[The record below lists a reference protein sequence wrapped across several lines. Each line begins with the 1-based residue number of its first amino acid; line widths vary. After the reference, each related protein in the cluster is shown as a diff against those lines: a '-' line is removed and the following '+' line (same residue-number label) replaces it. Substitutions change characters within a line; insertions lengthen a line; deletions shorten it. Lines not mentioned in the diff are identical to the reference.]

1 MRALFPHPR
10 RRGRAERDNKITTHV
25 QTDTDRQNRKEE
37 RTGARGQ
44 NIEWRG
50 SRKERKKEERKPN
63 NNNKKK
69 QSSSGGKGRHHH
81 LLDCCVR
88 PFFFFISLR
97 FPPGVFSPSLPP
109 MHKNPSP
116 NPHLTSLTLSPVPCA
131 RPFFSLRAIT
141 SSSFSSHVFFSLF
154 FGPLHARSLAFPSS
168 ILFVCLFIVMCLSLS
183 CVRGPFLREGPPRWC
198 NVMYFVNL
206 I

>member
-1 MRALFPHPR
+1 MYRQ
-10 RRGRAERDNKITTHV
+10 T
-25 QTDTDRQNRKEE
+25 QTD
-37 RTGARGQ
+37 RTGRKKEQARGAK
-44 NIEWRG
+44 ILSGGEAG
-50 SRKERKKEERKPN
+50 RKERKKKGNPTTTT
-63 NNNKKK
+63 KK
-69 QSSSGGKGRHHH
+69 SSRAAGEKDDIIIYSIVASA
-81 LLDCCVR
+81 L
-88 PFFFFISLR
+88 FFISLR